1 MYYLHF
7 PHLFCKFV
15 HPTPKT
21 TKITT
26 QNQKTSIPQSS
37 MLTPSLGHL
46 GQVGCLIKSIFQQWN
61 LHLHTPHLPRETP
74 RRICQ
79 GFDVRIASG
88 GKKHSLEVKQVFH
101 HLLVRPLGFS
111 PSETPLFWGR
121 GLATS
126 TKFGSLPFLKWWLTS
141 RVYCITI
148 HCKKKPAILKP
159 TKFRLDGN
167 GETIISRVKM
177 WNQAIETIKTHQ

>member
-1 MYYLHF
+1 
-7 PHLFCKFV
+7 
-15 HPTPKT
+15 
-21 TKITT
+21 
-26 QNQKTSIPQSS
+26 

-101 HLLVRPLGFS
+101 HFLVRQLGFS
-111 PSETPLFWGR
+111 PSFHPLILRLEVGNIFQVW
-121 GLATS
+121 
-126 TKFGSLPFLKWWLTS
+126 KFYQFLKWWLTS
-141 RVYCITI
+141 RTLLYNFLN
-148 HCKKKPAILKP
+148 CKKKPAILKS
-159 TKFRLDGN
+159 TRFRLDGN
-167 GETIISRVKM
+167 GETIISQVKM